1 MRPTSNFLAIAMVVF
16 STFSTVFATPVPCT
30 DRIRD
35 QVLIG
40 ELGPEACCSYG
51 VCKGD
56 VNVQGA

>member
-1 MRPTSNFLAIAMVVF
+1 MRPSSSFFAIGMVVI
-16 STFSTVFATPVPCT
+16 STFSMVTATPVPCT

-51 VCKGD
+51 VCRGD